1 MRPLLLFVHLAGAIV
16 WIGGMVFAQFC
27 LRPAAAQMLAP
38 PQRLPL
44 MAAALERFLR
54 LVTLAVLALLA
65 SGGALLGA
73 PQGAPAAWLAMAA
86 LGVVMA
92 LVFVLVRWVQFPRL
106 QRHVAA
112 AEWPQAAQAMDA
124 VRRLVAVNLVLSVA
138 TVAAA
143 VAAR

>member
-1 MRPLLLFVHLAGAIV
+1 MRPLLLFVHLAAAMV
-16 WIGGMVFAQFC
+16 WIGGMFFTLFC
-27 LRPAAAQMLAP
+27 LRPAAAQTLAP

-44 MAAALERFLR
+44 MAAAMARFLR
-54 LVTLAVLALLA
+54 AVAVAVLLILA

-73 PQGAPAAWLAMAA
+73 PQGAPAGWLVMAG
-86 LGVVMA
+86 LGVVMSG
-92 LVFVLVRWVQFPRL
+92 VFVVVFAVHAPRL

-112 AEWPQAAQAMDA
+112 AEWPAAAAALEA
-124 VRRLVAVNLVLSVA
+124 VRRLVALNLVLSVA

>member
-27 LRPAAAQMLAP
+27 LRPAAAQTLAP

-73 PQGAPAAWLAMAA
+73 PQGAPAAWLAMAL
-86 LGVVMA
+86 LGVAMA
-92 LVFVLVRWVQFPRL
+92 LVFGLVRWVQFPRL

-124 VRRLVAVNLVLSVA
+124 VRRLVAFNLILSVA

>member
-86 LGVVMA
+86 LGLVMA

>member
-27 LRPAAAQMLAP
+27 LRPAAAQTLAP

-86 LGVVMA
+86 LGLVMA

>member
-1 MRPLLLFVHLAGAIV
+1 MLFLHLAGAIV
-16 WIGGMVFAQFC
+16 WIGGMVFALAC
-27 LRPAAAQMLAP
+27 LRPAAVQTLAP

-44 MAAALERFLR
+44 MAAALGRFLN
-54 LVTLAVLALLA
+54 LVALSVLLILA

-73 PQGAPAAWLAMAA
+73 PQGAPAGWLVMAA
-86 LGVVMA
+86 LGVLMT
-92 LVFVLVRWVQFPRL
+92 LPIVLVRAVHFPRL

-112 AEWPQAAQAMDA
+112 AEWPQAAAALEA
-124 VRRLVAVNLVLSVA
+124 VRRWVALNLVLSVA

>member
-27 LRPAAAQMLAP
+27 LRPAAAQTLAP

-44 MAAALERFLR
+44 MAAALERFLH

-73 PQGAPAAWLAMAA
+73 PQAAPAAWLAMAA

-112 AEWPQAAQAMDA
+112 AAWPQAAQAMDA